1 MSVLRDSGH
10 GFLNELP
17 PVKDDLLSGHLCALL
32 AGRVVHGVADDLAA
46 LQLQL
51 VIQISDA
58 LLQVVILILELLAN
72 IIELFALMFPEIVLN
87 RVFPFQGLHL
97 HPHRVQLLEGLLLS
111 LSLPLQ
117 CLLKLVCFL
126 LENALQLLQPLI
138 KVLVNFVQDSD
149 LLVPLSDLLKNL
161 V

>member
-1 MSVLRDSGH
+1 
-10 GFLNELP
+10 
-17 PVKDDLLSGHLCALL
+17 
-32 AGRVVHGVADDLAA
+32 
-46 LQLQL
+46 
-51 VIQISDA
+51 
-58 LLQVVILILELLAN
+58 
-72 IIELFALMFPEIVLN
+72 
-87 RVFPFQGLHL
+87 
-97 HPHRVQLLEGLLLS
+97 